1 MPDTF
6 IQQQNRLRQR
16 QREKNV
22 DFDKGSVFLGVI
34 TGDHDSST
42 ELVGVSY
49 HAGHREL
56 PTLHPYL
63 GPDSWIRAGAE
74 AGQPVLAAQRPDSAD
89 PELLAYTS
97 KDEDSRTRSY
107 TDDQLGLYRPL
118 QPGEVEIHSK
128 GLAQTMYSRRPLLS
142 QRGGLVRSWLD
153 QDRLESGA
161 RAPIHVRHLS
171 LRRGGQLGDEE
182 RFGVVARP
190 DDSGT
195 TVSKVNSKY
204 VRAGRVIDPQLAV
217 SFAASALAAGVT
229 VEPGPWAK
237 EYLRILR
244 SGAIYPEKLVDIREG
259 DVIDD
264 SGNVINLSASGKP
277 LRYKGEWFADSLLGG
292 AFFVGI
298 DRDGNFSVAAPD
310 EASVGGTVT
319 VPAGDLMLTLGAS
332 HTVQVQS
339 DYSLSTA
346 DGTMTLD
353 AQTGYQ
359 LTVPDGSITF
369 LPSATLD
376 VGRAD
381 EPAVLGNQMLD
392 FLGQFLDL
400 FAQHLHT
407 GNMGAP
413 TPLDPGGISQTQQ
426 LKATFVDQQAL
437 ISDYI
442 NFSKTP

>member
-6 IQQQNRLRQR
+6 IQQQSRLRQR
-16 QREKNV
+16 RREKNV
-22 DFDKGSVFLGVI
+22 DFAQGSVFLGVI
-34 TGDHDSST
+34 TGDHIS
-42 ELVGVSY
+42 EKEKVGVSY
-49 HAGHREL
+49 HAGQREL

-63 GPDSWIRAGAE
+63 GPDSWIRTAAE
-74 AGQPVLAAQRPDSAD
+74 GGQPVLAAQRPDSAD

-97 KDEDSRTRSY
+97 KDEDTRIRAY
-107 TDDQLGLYRPL
+107 LDDRLGLYRPL
-118 QPGEVEIHSK
+118 FPGEIETHSK
-128 GLAQTMYSRRPLLS
+128 GLAQSFYGRRPLLS
-142 QRGGLVRSWLD
+142 QRGGLIRSWLD

-161 RAPIHVRHLS
+161 RAPLHVRHLS
-171 LRRGGQLGDEE
+171 LKRSGQLGDEE
-182 RFGVVARP
+182 RLGIVARP

-195 TVSKVNSKY
+195 VVSKVNSKY
-204 VRAGRVIDPQLAV
+204 VRADRVISPTLGA
-217 SFAASALAAGVT
+217 SFIASSLAAGVT
-229 VEPGPWAK
+229 LEPGPWAK

-264 SGNVINLSASGKP
+264 SGNVINLTSSGKP

-298 DRDGNFSVAAPD
+298 DQDGNFSVSAPD

-319 VPAGDLMLTLGAS
+319 VPAGDLTLTLGAS
-332 HTVQVQS
+332 HTVQVQT
-339 DYSLSTA
+339 DYSLATS

-359 LTVPDGSITF
+359 LTVPDGSISL

-376 VGRAD
+376 VGGAD
-381 EPAVLGNQMLD
+381 EPAVLGNRLLD
-392 FLGQFLDL
+392 FLGQLLDL
-400 FAQHLHT
+400 FGQHFHT
-407 GNMGAP
+407 GNMGGP
-413 TPLDPGGISQTQQ
+413 TPLEPGAVAQVQQ
-426 LKATFVDQQAL
+426 LKASFVDQKTL

-442 NFSKTP
+442 NLSKKP